1 MQSKIIHLIAGII
14 FLILAIVTIREFLF
28 GSSLLIYRDVTG
40 FDPELSL
47 YNALNVFNLDATR
60 RILYLGPFLSLTTT
74 LGLSPLISQKL
85 SFLIVYFMIGFLAYI
100 ASYKFLLSR
109 SIDFHQ
115 HKKFIFIASLNLWL
129 FLFI

>member
-1 MQSKIIHLIAGII
+1 MQSKIIHLIAGMI
-14 FLILAIVTIREFLF
+14 FLILTIVIIREFLF

-47 YNALNVFNLDATR
+47 YNALNVFNLDAAR
-60 RILYLGPFLSLTTT
+60 RILYLGPFLSLTTIV
-74 LGLSPLISQKL
+74 GLSPLIAQKL

-109 SIDFHQ
+109 LTDYHQ
-115 HKKFIFIASLNLWL
+115 YKKFIFIAALI
-129 FLFI
+129 FGFF